1 MKKILE
7 NIYLVIIFIFLF
19 LPITVLI
26 LFSFNTSSLNI
37 VFEGFTFHW
46 YRDLFQNTAL
56 LNALFNTLIVAGVST
71 VVSTI
76 IGTISAYGLY
86 KYSFPGKNIVN
97 ELLYIPVVIPEIVL
111 GIALLSV
118 YTLLNMELGLFTL
131 ILAHICFCIPF
142 VIISVRSVL
151 DSMDSHIEEAAND
164 LGASRFQTFIKI
176 IIPMLMPGILSGA
189 QLALTL
195 SLDDVVISY
204 FTAGPGANTLPLQ
217 VYSMIKTGITPD
229 VNALITIM
237 LIIVFILLFTS
248 TFVQLKRLKKE
259 VRV

>member
-86 KYSFPGKNIVN
+86 KYSFPGKNVVN

-237 LIIVFILLFTS
+237 LIIVFLFLFTS

>member
-1 MKKILE
+1 MKKIME
-7 NIYLVIIFIFLF
+7 NVYLILVFIFLF

-37 VFEGFTFHW
+37 VFEGFTLHW
-46 YRDLFQNTAL
+46 YQDLLQNRTL
-56 LNALFNTLIVAGVST
+56 LESLVNTLIVAGISTIVST
-71 VVSTI
+71 A
-76 IGTISAYGLY
+76 IGTISAYGLH
-86 KYSFPGKNIVN
+86 KYSFKGKNLVN

-118 YTLLNMELGLFTL
+118 YTLLKLELGMFTL

-151 DSMDSHIEEAAND
+151 EGMDSHIEEVASD
-164 LGASRFQTFIKI
+164 LGASRFQIFTKI
-176 IIPMLMPGILSGA
+176 TIPMLMPGILSGA

-237 LIIVFILLFTS
+237 LGIVFILLTIS
-248 TFVQLKRLKKE
+248 TVVQLRRLKKE
-259 VRV
+259 DVR

>member
-1 MKKILE
+1 M
-7 NIYLVIIFIFLF
+7 
-19 LPITVLI
+19 
-26 LFSFNTSSLNI
+26 
-37 VFEGFTFHW
+37 
-46 YRDLFQNTAL
+46 
-56 LNALFNTLIVAGVST
+56 
-71 VVSTI
+71 
-76 IGTISAYGLY
+76 
-86 KYSFPGKNIVN
+86 
-97 ELLYIPVVIPEIVL
+97 
-111 GIALLSV
+111 LSV
-118 YTLLNMELGLFTL
+118 YTLLQLELGLFTL

-151 DSMDSHIEEAAND
+151 EGIDSHISEAASD
-164 LGASRFQTFIKI
+164 LGASRFQIFTKI

-237 LIIVFILLFTS
+237 LCFVFVLLMFS
-248 TFVQLKRLKKE
+248 TVVQLRRLKKE
-259 VRV
+259 ASL

>member
-86 KYSFPGKNIVN
+86 KYSFPAKNIVN

-229 VNALITIM
+229 VNVLITIM
-237 LIIVFILLFTS
+237 LIIVFLFLFTS

>member
-1 MKKILE
+1 MKKIGE
-7 NIYLVIIFIFLF
+7 NLYLVLIFVFLF
-19 LPITVLI
+19 LPILVLI

-37 VFEGFTFHW
+37 VFEGFTLHW
-46 YRDLFQNTAL
+46 YYDLFQNSTL
-56 LNALFNTLIVAGVST
+56 LESLFNTLIVAGVST
-71 VVSTI
+71 VISVI
-76 IGTISAYGLY
+76 VGTISAYGLH
-86 KYSFPGKNIVN
+86 KYSFKGKNLIN
-97 ELLYIPVVIPEIVL
+97 GLLYIPVVIPEIVL
-111 GIALLSV
+111 GISLLSV
-118 YTLLNMELGLFTL
+118 YTLLQLELGLFTL

-151 DSMDSHIEEAAND
+151 EGIDSHISEAASD
-164 LGASRFQTFIKI
+164 LGASRFQIFTKI

-237 LIIVFILLFTS
+237 LCFVFVLLMVS
-248 TFVQLKRLKKE
+248 TVVQLRRLKKE
-259 VRV
+259 ASL

>member
-1 MKKILE
+1 MKKIME
-7 NIYLVIIFIFLF
+7 NLYLVLVFLFLF
-19 LPITVLI
+19 LPIAVLI
-26 LFSFNTSSLNI
+26 LFSFNTSKLNI
-37 VFEGFTFHW
+37 VFQGFTFHW
-46 YRDLFQNTAL
+46 YFDLFQNRTL
-56 LNALFNTLIVAGVST
+56 LEALFHTLIVAGVST
-71 VVSTI
+71 VISVI
-76 IGTISAYGLY
+76 VGTISAYGLH
-86 KYSFPGKNIVN
+86 KYSFKGKNLIN
-97 ELLYIPVVIPEIVL
+97 GLLYIPVVIPEIVL

-118 YTLLNMELGLFTL
+118 YTLLELELGLFTL

-151 DSMDSHIEEAAND
+151 EGMDPHIEEVASD
-164 LGASRFQTFIKI
+164 LGASKFQIFTKI
-176 IIPMLMPGILSGA
+176 VIPMLTPSILSGA

-237 LIIVFILLFTS
+237 LGIVFIILTIS
-248 TFVQLKRLKKE
+248 TVVQLRRFKKE
-259 VRV
+259 SSV

>member
-1 MKKILE
+1 MKKVVE
-7 NIYLVIIFIFLF
+7 NIYLVLIFIFLF
-19 LPITVLI
+19 LPIFVLI
-26 LFSFNTSSLNI
+26 LFSFNTSRLNI
-37 VFEGFTFHW
+37 VFEGFTFQW
-46 YRDLFQNTAL
+46 YARLFENKAL
-56 LNALFNTLIVAGVST
+56 LEALFNTLLVAGIST
-71 VVSTI
+71 VVSTVV
-76 IGTISAYGLY
+76 GTISAYGLH
-86 KYSFPGKNIVN
+86 KYSFRGKNIVN

-118 YTLLNMELGLFTL
+118 YTLLKLELGMTTL

-151 DSMDSHIEEAAND
+151 ESLDSHIEEVASD
-164 LGASRFQTFIKI
+164 LGASRFQTFTKI
-176 IIPMLMPGILSGA
+176 VIPMLMPGILSGA

-237 LIIVFILLFTS
+237 LAIVFILLMIS
-248 TFVQLKRLKKE
+248 TVMQLRRLKKE
-259 VRV
+259 VVV